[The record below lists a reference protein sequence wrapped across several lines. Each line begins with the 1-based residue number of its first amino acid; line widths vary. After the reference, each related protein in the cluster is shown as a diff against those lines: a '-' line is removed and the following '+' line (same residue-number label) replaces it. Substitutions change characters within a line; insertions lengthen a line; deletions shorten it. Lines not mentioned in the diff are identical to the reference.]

1 MLFINW
7 VKNILYSCNIA
18 DVREVKEF
26 PACVECHTNIKTDKG
41 IRSYCYQCKKIQ
53 NVIKRFIF
61 ESEVADS
68 TGSINVKVFSE
79 EITHFINTSVEDYAN
94 MIVEERKAI
103 LELSSFQNVLLRV
116 KSQQQ
121 VGGAIHQ
128 VTKA

>member
-1 MLFINW
+1 MLFLNR
-7 VKNILYSCNIA
+7 VRDTLYSCNIA
-18 DVREVKEF
+18 DVREIKEF
-26 PACVECHTNIKTDKG
+26 LACGECHNVIKTDKG

-68 TGSINVKVFSE
+68 TGSINVKVFSD
-79 EITHFINTSVEDYAN
+79 EITLFINTSIEDYAS

-116 KSQQQ
+116 K
-121 VGGAIHQ
+121 I
-128 VTKA
+128 